1 MPNPT
6 IGIYHPS
13 VGVINYRPFIF
24 SFSFILIFP
33 LIPVDCADMTNMQN
47 QSFTVADYLLTRLK
61 QLNVTDVFQIPGD
74 YVKHFTQALE
84 YFDGVNAVGAVNELD
99 AAYAADAYGRTR
111 GLGAVSLQYGVSTF
125 SALNAIAGAY
135 VEYSPVVV
143 ISACPGADA
152 RQITKMYDVLYHHS
166 TGNMAADQQI
176 YEHVTVGAITL
187 STSVGAPE
195 KIDNLLIAAITHN
208 RPVYIACY
216 KEVWGEPCPRPSN
229 IPLQPIVTKSDPL
242 ALENAVATAW
252 TQILAAKNP
261 LIFAG
266 VELLRFGLSD
276 LLQQIID
283 ASGILYTTT
292 TEGKTVLDEK
302 GDKFIGTYSDAAS
315 IKSVQELV
323 TAADCFLTFGTIITD
338 DYLVFIES
346 KYPDMV
352 LATTQQIRAGYFIY
366 KNVTMKDFME
376 ALLAKFKA
384 NKKYPLNT
392 IAPPP
397 PAYPEPWRS
406 NSDPIWNGQPDVITY
421 NRFFQ
426 HSMKFLQDNDL
437 LKDIVITLGVS
448 SSLYVATNAY
458 GLYQNSF
465 IGSAAWQCIG
475 FETGAASGA
484 QLGSGKRAWTIAGDG
499 GFMMICQSLSTLAR
513 NKLNAVIFVI
523 SNGVYAIE
531 QVYVDMTSFEPGPE
545 HKFDA
550 FDILPKWDYLALA
563 KAFGANGYSVNTVT
577 QLNAVLEKIKN
588 TMDKPTLVEVVIP
601 EKDLPGQMKRL
612 GLE

>member
-1 MPNPT
+1 MSELQTLP
-6 IGIYHPS
+6 
-13 VGVINYRPFIF
+13 
-24 SFSFILIFP
+24 
-33 LIPVDCADMTNMQN
+33 
-47 QSFTVADYLLTRLK
+47 FTVADYLLTRLK
-61 QLNVTDVFQIPGD
+61 QLNVTEVFQIPGD

-84 YFDGVNAVGAVNELD
+84 YFDGVTAIGAINELD

-135 VEYSPVVV
+135 VEFSPVVV

-152 RQITKMYDVLYHHS
+152 RQITKMYRVLYHHS
-166 TGNMAADQQI
+166 TGNMAADQEV
-176 YEHVTVGAITL
+176 YAHVTVGAITL
-187 STSVGAPE
+187 STSVGAAE
-195 KIDNLLIAAITHN
+195 KIDNLLIAAITHK

-252 TQILAAKNP
+252 SQILAAKKP

-266 VELLRFGLSD
+266 VEILRFGLAG

-315 IKSVQELV
+315 IKSVREMV

-346 KYPDMV
+346 KYSDMV
-352 LATTQQIRAGYFIY
+352 LATTQQIRANYFIY
-366 KNVTMKDFME
+366 ENVTMKDFME

-384 NKKYPLNT
+384 DKKYPLDT

-397 PAYPEPWRS
+397 PAYPEPWHS
-406 NSDPIWNGQPDVITY
+406 NSDPIWNDQPDVITY

-426 HSMKFLQDNDL
+426 HSMKFLQDNDM

-448 SSLYVATNAY
+448 SSLYVATNTY

-465 IGSAAWQCIG
+465 LGSAAWQCIG

-484 QLGSGKRAWTIAGDG
+484 QLGSGKRAWTVAGDG
-499 GFMMICQSLSTLAR
+499 GFMMVCQSLSTLAR
-513 NKLNAVIFVI
+513 NNLNAVIFVI

-563 KAFGANGYSVNTVT
+563 KAFGAHGYSVNTVT

-588 TMDKPTLVEVVIP
+588 TTGKPTLVEVVIP